1 MRTGIGAEQEFVSL
15 PSPFHY
21 ARQAVLHVPQ
31 MESEPGNFEGHTAEI
46 ASLIPQL
53 LQDEPG
59 SLVLFT
65 SWRQMLRT
73 FDELEVGFRERVLM
87 QGEQSKAEMLSQH
100 RAAVD
105 EGAPSCLFGLA
116 SFAEGVDLP
125 GDYCRHVVI
134 AKLPFAVPDDP
145 VGATLSEW
153 VEAKGGNS
161 FYEVMLPGA
170 VLRVTQA
177 AGRLLRT
184 ESDEGRVSILDRRVV
199 SKSYGRVILDALP
212 PFSREIY

>member
-1 MRTGIGAEQEFVSL
+1 MCR
-15 PSPFHY
+15 
-21 ARQAVLHVPQ
+21 R
-31 MESEPGNFEGHTAEI
+31 NFEGHTAEI